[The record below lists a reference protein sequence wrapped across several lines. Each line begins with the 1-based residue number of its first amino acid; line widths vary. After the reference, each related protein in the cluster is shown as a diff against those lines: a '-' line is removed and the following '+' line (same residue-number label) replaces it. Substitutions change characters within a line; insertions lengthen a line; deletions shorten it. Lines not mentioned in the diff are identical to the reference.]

1 MEFNPTGA
9 IAARYWRWFIDS
21 WTTRETQNY
30 YTYESIIYT

>member
-21 WTTRETQNY
+21 WTTREVQNY